1 MLRKHR
7 RLMAAF
13 VLAVLG
19 VVAAG
24 GTFFLSLNLDTQPRA
39 DPATPPSA
47 ISIGA
52 SVAPS
57 RGRVLVVAT
66 STARSPRG
74 EIAAGMELTE
84 LSRAYY
90 TFLANGY
97 AVDLAS
103 PAGGRPPVVIDD
115 DLIDVDY
122 AFLNDTVA
130 QQALATTRRLRE
142 VDPANYDAVYYVGG
156 KGVMFD
162 FADNPDVQRIAAAVY
177 ESGGVIGAV
186 CHGPAALV
194 GVKLSDGRNLL
205 QNRKVAG
212 FTNEEELY
220 LIPEAREVFPFL
232 LEDRLRA
239 EGAEFVSGPIFLD
252 NTIVDGRLVTGQ
264 NPWSTWS
271 VAEGMVRAMG
281 HEPVSRPR
289 SREEIAVDVL
299 RIYHREGHEA
309 ASAILDSGVD
319 ADKRLLLMHA
329 FIAATRGQ
337 WRDAFNIHGMAHID

>member
-1 MLRKHR
+1 MPRSFR
-7 RLMAAF
+7 RLMVAF
-13 VLAVLG
+13 SLAILG
-19 VVAAG
+19 VVVIG
-24 GTFFLSLNLDTQPRA
+24 GVLFLSLDLDTQPPA

-47 ISIGA
+47 ISIGI
-52 SVAPS
+52 SDAPS

-66 STARSPRG
+66 STARSPGG

-122 AFLNDTVA
+122 AFLNDAVA
-130 QQALATTRRLRE
+130 QQALATTRRLSE
-142 VDPANYDAVYYVGG
+142 IDPSGYDAVYYVGG

-162 FADNPDVQRIAAAVY
+162 FADNPDVQRITAAIY
-177 ESGGVIGAV
+177 ESGGVVGAV

-194 GVKLSDGRNLL
+194 GVRLSSGRRLL
-205 QNRKVAG
+205 QGRKVAG

-220 LIPEAREVFPFL
+220 LIPDAREVFSFL
-232 LEDRLRA
+232 LEDRLKA
-239 EGAEFVSGPIFLD
+239 EGAEFVSGPLFLD

-271 VAEGMVRAMG
+271 VAEGMIRAMG
-281 HEPVSRPR
+281 YEPVSRPR
-289 SREEIAVDVL
+289 SREELAVDVL
-299 RIYHREGHEA
+299 GSYHREGREA
-309 ASAILDSGVD
+309 ASAILRSGVD